1 MINYLFLSVSVLVG
15 AIKAVLNRK
24 VKGATTTVYTA
35 FRLNLICFIFA
46 FFTVFF
52 MGIGDIGT
60 LFNVPLWL
68 AIATAIATVGMQ
80 ICMMKAVQ
88 TGPVSL
94 SSLFTYCGFIIPTLW
109 GSLYYREDFHFLQ
122 GVGIALIICAFVL
135 SLQKEKQTKF
145 NWQWLFYALGS
156 MLFAGLLGVFQKVF
170 VKEYQQCLLNNFL
183 TVSFFIVV
191 VLVGACT
198 LVAYIL
204 EGKNAETT
212 NRALGMPIGRFF
224 AYTIPLGVIIGGLNL
239 LNTYLSGALPSVVV
253 FPAING
259 GAIFLTTLLSAIV
272 FKEKPTKRQT
282 IALCIGIG
290 AILLIAF
297 SQLL

>member
-1 MINYLFLSVSVLVG
+1 MINYLLLSLAVLVG

-24 VKGATTTVYTA
+24 VKSGTTTAFTA
-35 FRLNLICFIFA
+35 FRLNFICFVLA
-46 FFTVFF
+46 FFTVFV
-52 MGIGDIGT
+52 MGIGDIDT
-60 LFNVPLWL
+60 LFHIPLWL

-122 GVGIALIICAFVL
+122 GVGIALILCAFVL

-145 NWQWLFYALGS
+145 NLQWLLYAIGS
-156 MLFAGLLGVFQKVF
+156 MLFSGLLGVFQKIF
-170 VKEYQQCLLNNFL
+170 VKEYQHCLLNNFL

-191 VLVGACT
+191 VLVGVCT
-198 LVAYIL
+198 LIAYLL
-204 EGKNAETT
+204 ERNKNQTAG
-212 NRALGMPIGRFF
+212 LGMPIGRFI
-224 AYTIPLGVIIGGLNL
+224 AYTLPLGVIIGGLNL
-239 LNTYLSGALPSVVV
+239 LNTYLSGVLPSVVV

-259 GAIFLTTLLSAIV
+259 GAIFLTTLLSAII

-290 AILLIAF
+290 AILLIAL